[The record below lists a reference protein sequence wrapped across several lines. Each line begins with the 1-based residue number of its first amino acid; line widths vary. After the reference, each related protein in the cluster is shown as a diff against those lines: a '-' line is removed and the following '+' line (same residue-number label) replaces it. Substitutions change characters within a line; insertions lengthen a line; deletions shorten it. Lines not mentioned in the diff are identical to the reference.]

1 MKGFR
6 LLAITLSLA
15 VSGGFAHAQM
25 TGQDARA
32 EGEAIGTGVR
42 DSTNGAILSN
52 GAEANVPT
60 FAGTNFPTLDY
71 VEDPVGLTAAGE
83 AARYQ
88 QDYKVVVDPYR
99 TVVDPATIDLSAA
112 SAIEK
117 DPDTYLGPGAGLGGA
132 TGTCSPLPPGGGGAT
147 TYLESCNQGSQ
158 PFDETRSCRAPLDIV
173 VDSGG
178 PPEWRYECDTIRI
191 PTRSGNNSSRQC
203 SLIAPHVTN
212 GICRQVGEGTRL
224 VAICLQGVPGKCTE
238 PDFIEIPT
246 EIYNCSQTIA
256 FPGGRQVGGVPRIL
270 SEAVD
275 ETQCQSAISGATCT
289 LDTETCTA
297 PNETR
302 TINGLAITRPCW
314 EWSRTYQCQ
323 GVAPANDCTALEARP
338 ECVFDHDE
346 CLSYDQNG
354 ACSVYDRWFQCT
366 TPTTGPPPPPA
377 YVCAG
382 DLYCING
389 ECNTVTREASTEF
402 KDAMVAMNVMGEL
415 RDGFDPSQL
424 KIFSGEGLKCTK
436 KLFGLSNCCS
446 GKGVPLLTPW
456 LCNSE
461 DRDVDKRDD
470 AGLCHYVGTYCSS
483 KVLGICTTKKQSY
496 CCYGSKL
503 VRILNEQGKA
513 QLGMQ
518 WGTPKTPDCE
528 GFLIAQ
534 FQQLDLSRMDF
545 SEVYAEFVDAAKL
558 PDEIEMSLQ
567 IQEKIENYYNLNGG
581 N

>member
-6 LLAITLSLA
+6 LLAVTLSLA
-15 VSGGFAHAQM
+15 VSGGFTHAQM
-25 TGQDARA
+25 TAQDAKA
-32 EGEAIGTGVR
+32 AGEAIGTGVR
-42 DSTNGAILSN
+42 DSTNSSILAN

-60 FAGTNFPTLDY
+60 YAGTDFPTLDY
-71 VEDPVGLTAAGE
+71 VEDPVGLSAAGE

-117 DPDTYLGPGAGLGGA
+117 DPDTYLGPGAGIGGS

-158 PFDETRSCRAPLDIV
+158 PFDETRSCRAPLVIQTQG
-173 VDSGG
+173 S
-178 PPEWRYECDTIRI
+178 RYWEY
-191 PTRSGNNSSRQC
+191 QC
-203 SLIAPHVTN
+203 STGFIKYQTSGPYCDIIQPQLDAGSCHLIDRER
-212 GICRQVGEGTRL
+212 IGET
-224 VAICLQGVPGKCTE
+224 CLQWGGRDGRWCTE
-238 PDFIEIPT
+238 PGDPVFRETYSCP
-246 EIYNCSQTIA
+246 SQLSIA
-256 FPGGRQVGGVPRIL
+256 GGVERNTISIV
-270 SEAVD
+270 SETVD

-366 TPTTGPPPPPA
+366 TSTSGPPPPPA

-415 RDGFDPSQL
+415 RDGFDPDQL

-446 GKGVPLLTPW
+446 GKGIPLLTPW